1 MTNKT
6 LERYEAYRLIGKIA
20 RNNWVGTRSIPRCHP
35 TLKPAIDDG
44 IESLIPDRTYEY
56 GPVHAGYARALLW
69 NFTGE
74 QLTRIKAMMEKDIQV
89 INHLLTQIQEEE

>member
-1 MTNKT
+1 MTDKT

-20 RNNWVGTRSIPRCHP
+20 RDNWVGKRPIPRTYP
-35 TLKPAIDDG
+35 TVTPAIDDG
-44 IESLIPDRTYEY
+44 IESIIPDRTYED

-74 QLTRIKAMMEKDIQV
+74 QLTRIKAMMEEDIQV
-89 INHLLTQIQEEE
+89 IKHLLTQLEEE